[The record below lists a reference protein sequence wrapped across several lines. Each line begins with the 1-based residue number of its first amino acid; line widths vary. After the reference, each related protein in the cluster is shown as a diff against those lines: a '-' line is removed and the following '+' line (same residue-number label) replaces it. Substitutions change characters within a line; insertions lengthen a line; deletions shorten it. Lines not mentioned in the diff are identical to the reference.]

1 MRRALLGLVVASLLL
16 AGCGDD
22 DDTETT
28 TDSTETTE
36 ASGTTDASSTSSSTT
51 EATTSTTAAPTPSE
65 LPGERIELFPQEGAT
80 LAVVGVAAD
89 DVLNV
94 RAAPGTQYEIVA
106 ELEPLADDLTATGHN
121 RQLDDGSIWN
131 EVTVGGETGWANSA
145 FLAQLGDVGDITSE
159 LYPDVADRPSAE
171 TMLELG
177 QVVGDQRAGDEL
189 PEPDIVVVDGPSVGD
204 LGEIT
209 VDVVGYPDDA
219 VLGERLHV
227 FAEPD
232 PGGES
237 FTVRT
242 VEATTL
248 CRRGVSE
255 GRCV

>member
-1 MRRALLGLVVASLLL
+1 MRRALLGLIVASMLL

-36 ASGTTDASSTSSSTT
+36 AAGTTDATSTSSTT
-51 EATTSTTAAPTPSE
+51 GSTSTTAAPTPSE
-65 LPGERIELFPQEGAT
+65 LPGERIELFPDEGAT

-106 ELEPLADDLTATGHN
+106 ALAPLADDVTATGHN

-131 EVTVGGETGWANSA
+131 EVTTGGETGWANSA
-145 FLAQLGDVGDITSE
+145 FLAQLGDVRDVTSE
-159 LYPDVADRPSAE
+159 LYPQVADRPRAE
-171 TMLELG
+171 TVLELG
-177 QVVGDQRAGDEL
+177 RVVADQRAGDEL

-204 LGEIT
+204 LGEVT

-248 CRRGVSE
+248 CRRGVS
-255 GRCV
+255 GGQCV

>member
-28 TDSTETTE
+28 TDTSETTE
-36 ASGTTDASSTSSSTT
+36 ATGTTDATTTSSSTT

-94 RAAPGTQYEIVA
+94 RAAPGTQYEIVV

-131 EVTVGGETGWANSA
+131 EVTAGGETGWANSA

-177 QVVGDQRAGDEL
+177 QVVADQRAGDEL

-255 GRCV
+255 GLCV